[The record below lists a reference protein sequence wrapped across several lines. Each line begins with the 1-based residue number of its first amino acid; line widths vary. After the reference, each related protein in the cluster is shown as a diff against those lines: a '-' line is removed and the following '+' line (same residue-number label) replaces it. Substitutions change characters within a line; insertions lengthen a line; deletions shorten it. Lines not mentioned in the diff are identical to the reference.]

1 MEASAA
7 DKKLTLVIVSQ
18 IILSWIILG
27 VVLILENS
35 SSQYQ
40 VATGWIAVVGAS
52 ITFGATGI
60 PMKYESLQSAQV
72 DPSVFSLYTAL
83 GLFIV
88 CFPFLIYLVVIK
100 SFVFLSYGILGA
112 TFIALIGYFSY
123 IAVQHSGYAKAPAIW
138 ASIGMITAYI
148 WGLCYFKEKSKDV
161 LLSSLSI
168 AFLAVG
174 VICITT
180 SQGGDKVEQPTGQAI
195 QTTNNINEPSST
207 HIASLNSSFNYVK
220 ADHSIEVVSSSQSPM
235 AMSPELA
242 ALDHEESS
250 QRDETLSTSQLS
262 SPTKP
267 TLHPYYTLLLTCFG
281 IVYGYIF
288 CLLTGLLDGSLMLP
302 FKLTNPTDLTA
313 TLQYIVSFGIG
324 ALIVSPIMFAIYTH
338 GFRSTDLRPEEM
350 RVAFFPGL
358 TSGTLWATANFMS
371 VKVYYYYIYM
381 YILLFFAQFIM
392 CLLVCN
398 VFYIGDVLLRH
409 EGRLPLDSDLY
420 THSCDVGYIIL

>member
-1 MEASAA
+1 MEASTS
-7 DKKLTLVIVSQ
+7 DKKLTWVIVSQ

-35 SSQYQ
+35 SPQYQ
-40 VATGWIAVVGAS
+40 LATGWVAVVGAS

-60 PMKYESLQSAQV
+60 PMKYESLHAAQV

-88 CFPFLIYLVVIK
+88 CCPFLIYLLVID
-100 SFVFLSYGILGA
+100 SFVFLSFGILGA

-123 IAVQHSGYAKAPAIW
+123 IAVQHLGYAKAPAIW

-168 AFLAVG
+168 AFLVVG
-174 VICITT
+174 VVCITT
-180 SQGGDKVEQPTGQAI
+180 SQGGGKLEHPTVQGL
-195 QTTNNINEPSST
+195 QTTNNINEPSDT
-207 HIASLNSSFNYVK
+207 QATSLNSSFNYNK
-220 ADHSIEVVSSSQSPM
+220 AEHSIAIFSSSQSPM
-235 AMSPELA
+235 ATTPGLVA
-242 ALDHEESS
+242 AVDHEESS
-250 QRDETLSTSQLS
+250 QRDDTQSISQLS

-267 TLHPYYTLLLTCFG
+267 TLPPYYSSLLTCFG
-281 IVYGYIF
+281 VVYGYLF

-302 FKLTNPTDLTA
+302 FKLTNPTDLTE

-324 ALIVSPIMFAIYTH
+324 ALIVSPIMFVIYTY

-371 VKVYYYYIYM
+371 VKVYYYYIHVRLLLLYFVQHISILFVYWYVLCTVM
-381 YILLFFAQFIM
+381 YRRRI
-392 CLLVCN
+392 
-398 VFYIGDVLLRH
+398 
-409 EGRLPLDSDLY
+409 
-420 THSCDVGYIIL
+420 T

>member
-1 MEASAA
+1 METSVR

-40 VATGWIAVVGAS
+40 VVTGWIAVVGAS

-60 PMKYESLQSAQV
+60 PMKYECLQSAQV

-88 CFPFLIYLVVIK
+88 CSPFLIYLVVIK

-123 IAVQHSGYAKAPAIW
+123 IAVQYLGYAKAPAIW

-168 AFLAVG
+168 AFLVVG

-180 SQGGDKVEQPTGQAI
+180 SQGGDRVEQPTVQAI

-207 HIASLNSSFNYVK
+207 HIASLNSSFTYTK
-220 ADHSIEVVSSSQSPM
+220 AGHSTTILSSSQSPM
-235 AMSPELA
+235 ASQTPELVA
-242 ALDHEESS
+242 ALDHEDSS
-250 QRDETLSTSQLS
+250 QRDETLSISQLS

-267 TLHPYYTLLLTCFG
+267 ILHPYYISLLTCFG

-302 FKLTNPTDLTA
+302 FKLTNPTDLTE

-324 ALIVSPIMFAIYTH
+324 ALIVSPIMFVFYTY

-358 TSGTLWATANFMS
+358 SSGTLWATANFMS
-371 VKVYYYYIYM
+371 VKVY
-381 YILLFFAQFIM
+381 
-392 CLLVCN
+392 
-398 VFYIGDVLLRH
+398 
-409 EGRLPLDSDLY
+409 
-420 THSCDVGYIIL
+420 

>member
-1 MEASAA
+1 MEASSN
-7 DKKLTLVIVSQ
+7 DKKLTWVIVSQ

-40 VATGWIAVVGAS
+40 VATGWIAIVGAS
-52 ITFGATGI
+52 ITFGTTGI

-88 CFPFLIYLVVIK
+88 CCPFLIYLLVID
-100 SFVFLSYGILGA
+100 SFAFLSFGILGA

-123 IAVQHSGYAKAPAIW
+123 IAVQHLGYAKAPAIW

-148 WGLCYFKEKSKDV
+148 WGLCYFKEKSKDG

-168 AFLAVG
+168 AFLVMG

-180 SQGGDKVEQPTGQAI
+180 SQGGDKLEHPTGQAI
-195 QTTNNINEPSST
+195 QTTSNINEPSST
-207 HIASLNSSFNYVK
+207 HIASLNSSFNYIK
-220 ADHSIEVVSSSQSPM
+220 ADHSIAILSSSPSPM
-235 AMSPELA
+235 ASQTPELVA
-242 ALDHEESS
+242 ALDHEDSS
-250 QRDETLSTSQLS
+250 QRDDTLSISQLS

-267 TLHPYYTLLLTCFG
+267 TIHLYYTSLLTCFG
-281 IVYGYIF
+281 VVYGYLF

-302 FKLTNPTDLTA
+302 FKLTNPTDLTE

-324 ALIVSPIMFAIYTH
+324 ALIVSPIMFVIYTY

-371 VKVYYYYIYM
+371 VKVYYYM
-381 YILLFFAQFIM
+381 YLLLLLAQYIM
-392 CLLVCN
+392 CLLV
-398 VFYIGDVLLRH
+398 YIM
-409 EGRLPLDSDLY
+409 
-420 THSCDVGYIIL
+420 